1 MLLKLQNNQWQLR
14 WQTTE
19 QTLFTDKDT
28 VLTVAQWFQ
37 QVQAACHVIAQQPG
51 KTVLLYQ
58 PDCQLFS
65 VWFFALCLQGKH
77 IVLAPDA
84 QPGTLQYAMMHC
96 DWQVPDMSPTMPEPA
111 TDNVES
117 LLLAGDIRVSF
128 FTSGSTGA
136 PKLIHKTLTLL
147 LTEVQTLQQQFST
160 QLPPNCQ
167 FAATVSHQHIY
178 GLLFRLLWPMCNDQL
193 IFRSQIRF
201 LEQWQDLLQQ
211 HPTVLIASPAHL
223 SRFDDVARLSPYR
236 NNSCAVFSSGGPLP
250 EIVPPL
256 FINALG
262 AAPLEVFGSTETG
275 GIAFRQRHLPDT
287 PWQVFDGI
295 SIGQNDE
302 LALTLT
308 SPYLGHSEHYTTQDK
323 VLLLDNRHFQ
333 LLGRLDR
340 IVKLEEKR
348 LALPE
353 MEQHCLSCELVIAAA
368 AIVLQQ
374 ERPQLAM
381 AVVLS
386 PAGEQLLAH
395 SGKLAVNQQLKQHL
409 LQRFERVMLPR
420 KFRYVACLPYNPQ
433 GKLPQQ
439 QLEALFI
446 HD

>member
-1 MLLKLQNNQWQLR
+1 LAN
-14 WQTTE
+14 TE
-19 QTLFTDKDT
+19 QTLFTNKEK
-28 VLTVAQWFQ
+28 VLTAAQWLQ
-37 QVQAACHVIAQQPG
+37 QVQAASQVIAQQPCS
-51 KTVLLYQ
+51 TVLLYQ
-58 PDCQLFS
+58 TDTQLFS
-65 VWFFALCLQGKH
+65 VWFFALCLQGKQ
-77 IVLAPDA
+77 IVLASDTQPD
-84 QPGTLQYAMMHC
+84 TLKYAMAHC
-96 DWQVPDMSPTMPEPA
+96 DWQIPDRLPTTMPEA
-111 TDNVES
+111 SSTSLES
-117 LLLAGDIRVSF
+117 LLLCGDIRISF

-160 QLPPNCQ
+160 QLAPNCL

-178 GLLFRLLWPMCNDQL
+178 GLLFRLLWPLCHGRL
-193 IFRSQIRF
+193 IFREQIRF
-201 LEQWQDLLQQ
+201 LEQWQALLQQ

-223 SRFDDVARLSPYR
+223 SRFDDIACLSAYSV
-236 NNSCAVFSSGGPLP
+236 NSCAVFSSGGPLSDM
-250 EIVPPL
+250 VPPL
-256 FINALG
+256 FIKALG
-262 AAPLEVFGSTETG
+262 AAPIEVFGSTETG
-275 GIAFRQRHLPDT
+275 GIGFRQRHQPDT

-295 SIGQNDE
+295 TIGQNDE

-308 SPYLGHSEHYTTQDK
+308 SPYLGHNERYTTQDK
-323 VLLLDNRHFQ
+323 VSLLDERHFQ

-353 MEQHCLSCELVIAAA
+353 MEQHCLSSELVVAAA

-374 ERPQLAM
+374 GRPQLAV

-386 PAGEQLLAH
+386 PVGEQLLAR
-395 SGKLAVNQQLKQHL
+395 SGKLAVNKQLKQHL
-409 LQRFERVMLPR
+409 MQRFERVMLPR

-439 QLEALFI
+439 QLEALFT